1 MNDKNAPSDFAAYRR
16 SSMRCLRLYAVLLLA
31 CLSLALFSL
40 LNGAMPLTVNEIIA
54 IIRCNLAGEQAAGVS
69 AGAVAVVWQIR
80 LPRIICSLLAGGSLA
95 FCGTIFQAV
104 LQNPLADPYTLGV
117 STGAAF
123 GACIA
128 ILFNITLGLLLP
140 VTGTAMLFSLVTL
153 LAVLLVAKGSREFSA
168 SSLIISGIIISSFLS
183 AGISFI
189 KMLAGEDVSAI
200 VYWLMGSLSGK
211 SWRDAALLAA
221 FAGLTAVPALLL
233 ANDLDIIAAGGQQAE
248 LLGVN
253 AKALRL
259 FYLCAASLLSAACVS
274 VCGVIG
280 FVGLIVPHL
289 LRFWITGRHRWLLPL
304 SALFGAALLL
314 LADTAARLIG
324 QGEIPV
330 GVLTTLLGGPFFIFI
345 FLNRKGG
352 GV

>member
-1 MNDKNAPSDFAAYRR
+1 MTDKNALSDFAAYKK
-16 SSMRCLRLYAVLLLA
+16 SGSRCRFLFTALLLT
-31 CLSLALFSL
+31 CILLSVFSL
-40 LNGAMPLTVNEIIA
+40 LNGAMPLTIREIAA
-54 IIRCNLAGEQAAGVS
+54 ILLDGISARESGAALS
-69 AGAVAVVWQIR
+69 GAFAVVWQIR
-80 LPRIICSLLAGGSLA
+80 LPRIVCALLCGGSLA
-95 FCGTIFQAV
+95 FCGAIFQAV

-117 STGAAF
+117 SSGAAF
-123 GACIA
+123 GASLA
-128 ILFNITLGLLLP
+128 LLFNILFGLLLP
-140 VTGTAMLFSLVTL
+140 ISGTAMLFSLITL
-153 LAVLLVAKGSREFSA
+153 SCVLLIAKGSRDFSA
-168 SSLIISGIIISSFLS
+168 ANLIIAGIIVSAFLS

-189 KMLAGEDVSAI
+189 KMLAGEDVAAI

-211 SWRDAALLAA
+211 SWHEAALLAF
-221 FAGLTAVPALLL
+221 FAALVFLPAMIFSG
-233 ANDLDIIAAGGQQAE
+233 DLDIIAAGGQQAE
-248 LLGVN
+248 LLGIN
-253 AKALRL
+253 AKNLRL

-289 LRFWITGRHRWLLPL
+289 LRFWITVRHRWLLPL

-314 LADTAARLIG
+314 AADTAARLIG

-352 GV
+352 KV